1 MNLSAIIP
9 LLRSR
14 GLGVRALSKG
24 IREQKITFVS
34 RKKLRRLAQAIFT
47 ARSANQQGI
56 YLEAGVAL
64 GGTAVMIA
72 RLKPTHA
79 SLELYDVFGMIPPPS
94 DKDDLDAVA
103 RYDVIANGQ
112 AKGIDGDM
120 YYGYLPDVKQTV
132 VDNLARFGID
142 PKRDHVKLVEGV
154 FEETLSPRDAVTFAH
169 IDCDWYDSVVT
180 CIERIWPRLSR
191 GGVMLFDDYRSYEGC
206 RKAVDEFIA
215 RTPDCEIL
223 FSDVSFG
230 VKKIGL

>member
-1 MNLSAIIP
+1 MNLSTLIP

-14 GLGVRALSKG
+14 GLGVRALSKA

-47 ARSANQQGI
+47 ARSAVTQGI

-72 RLKPTHA
+72 RLKPNTA
-79 SLELYDVFGMIPPPS
+79 ALELYDVFGMIPPPT
-94 DKDDLDAVA
+94 DKDEPDAVA
-103 RYDVIANGQ
+103 RYDVIASGQ
-112 AKGIDGDM
+112 AKGIDGDV

-132 VDNLARFGID
+132 IDNLGRFGVN
-142 PKRDHVKLVEGV
+142 PQRDNVRLVEGV
-154 FEETLSPRDAVTFAH
+154 FEETLKPQDAVTFAH

-180 CIERIWPRLSR
+180 CIDRIWPRLAK

-215 RTPDCEIL
+215 RTPGCEVL

-230 VKKIGL
+230 VRKTAG